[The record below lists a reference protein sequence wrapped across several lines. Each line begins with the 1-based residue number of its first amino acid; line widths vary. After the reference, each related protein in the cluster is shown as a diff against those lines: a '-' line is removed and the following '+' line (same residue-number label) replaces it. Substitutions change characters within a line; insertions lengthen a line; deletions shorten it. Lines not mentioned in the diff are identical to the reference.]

1 MRKIAALLLTLMSI
15 SCLSKE
21 VLRLGVSLSNPPYC
35 IAESNSG
42 FEVDLIKEVFKESE
56 YDVVF
61 VFATNARL
69 FVQFMDGEIN
79 GILNAN
85 IDYFQKEYKKPL
97 FETESIVTFQNYG
110 ISLKKN
116 SLKIQDIDDLRNL
129 RVNAF
134 QNATNYLGPKFKK
147 MATQNKRYNEIP
159 QQRNQPEYLL
169 RDRADIIISEKHIF
183 TYYLKKF
190 QPKTNRDE
198 LFTFHPLFPAEPK
211 AIIFK
216 SRKHKDDF
224 NRYFAQMKA
233 NGQVEKLRTIYG
245 LEY

>member
-1 MRKIAALLLTLMSI
+1 MRKIATILFTLISI
-15 SCLSKE
+15 SSLSKE

-42 FEVDLIKEVFKESE
+42 FEVDLVKEVFKESE
-56 YDVVF
+56 YSVVF

-69 FVQFMDGEIN
+69 FIQFMDGEIN

-85 IDYFQKEYKKPL
+85 AEYFQREYKKPL
-97 FETESIVTFQNYG
+97 FETDSIVTFQNYG

-116 SLKIQDIDDLRNL
+116 SLKIQTINDLRNL

-134 QNATNYLGPKFKK
+134 QNAANYLGYELKK
-147 MATQNKRYNEIP
+147 MADQNKRYSEIP

-169 RDRADIIISEKHIF
+169 RDRADVIVAEKHIF

-190 QPKTNRDE
+190 QPKINRDE

-216 SRKHKDDF
+216 SRKHKEDF
-224 NRYFAQMKA
+224 NRLYGQIKA